1 MIELIMFEEK
11 IHPKRILVIDDELEV
26 VTRLK
31 NILTSHGYLAITA
44 LDGIEGLQKALD
56 EIPDLILLDIVMPKK
71 SGFKMLAELKN
82 YEKTKDIPVIL
93 VSAKSETSSLNEG
106 ARFRATDYI
115 IKPIIVE
122 DLLKYV
128 AKYLK
133 IAS

>member
-82 YEKTKDIPVIL
+82 
-93 VSAKSETSSLNEG
+93 
-106 ARFRATDYI
+106 
-115 IKPIIVE
+115 
-122 DLLKYV
+122 
-128 AKYLK
+128 
-133 IAS
+133 